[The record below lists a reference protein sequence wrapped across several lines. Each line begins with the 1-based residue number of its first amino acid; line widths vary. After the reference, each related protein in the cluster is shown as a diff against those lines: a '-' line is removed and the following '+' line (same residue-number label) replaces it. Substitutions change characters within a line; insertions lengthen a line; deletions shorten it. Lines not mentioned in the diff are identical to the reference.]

1 MKNVIGISRESAD
14 ATEKRAPLTPA
25 QAAQL
30 RRDHDIRIV
39 IQPSG
44 SRIFA
49 DEEYAAA
56 GATVSDDLTDC
67 NVLFGINHVTLDRI
81 TPGAVYCFF
90 SHTVKAQ
97 RYNLPVLR
105 DLVDTGCTLLDYE
118 LVTDSTGGRVVYFG
132 DYAGYAGLVDGLWA
146 LGKRLDHEKIDNPF
160 SALKQASGYQSLEE
174 AREALAA
181 VGHRIREEGLPEAI
195 APLTCAFT
203 GTGHVKEAARELF
216 DLLPSVSLRPDDLPT
231 LASSG
236 SYSSNAVYGVDF
248 KKRDLFE
255 PLAPDTPF
263 NAGEFDARPS
273 MYRSRLHGYL
283 PYLTLVVNGI
293 YWSPRYPRLVTRD
306 HVTGLF
312 AGVDRRRL
320 KVIADI
326 SCDIGGSIEVTV
338 RHTTSEKPVY
348 VFDPATGD
356 TPDGFSG
363 EGLVVLAVPTL
374 AAELPRESS
383 ESFGGALLPYIPA
396 LARTDFTVPIEQ
408 LDVPDPFRKAIIV
421 HAGRLTDNFRYLNE
435 YLL

>member
-14 ATEKRAPLTPA
+14 ATEKRAPLTPE
-25 QAAQL
+25 QTAQL
-30 RRDHDIRIV
+30 RREHDIQVV

-49 DEEYAAA
+49 DEDYAAA
-56 GATVSDDLTDC
+56 GAIVSDDLTGC
-67 NVLFGINHVTLDRI
+67 NILFGVNHVLLERI
-81 TPGAVYCFF
+81 KPGAVYCFF

-105 DLVDTGCTLLDYE
+105 NLVDARCTLLDYE
-118 LVTDSTGGRVVYFG
+118 LVTDSAGGRIVYFG

-146 LGKRLDHEKIDNPF
+146 LGKRLEYEKVDNPF
-160 SALKQASGYQSLEE
+160 SALRQAFAYQSLEE
-174 AREALAA
+174 ARKALGA
-181 VGHRIREEGLPEAI
+181 VGHRIREEGLPDAV

-236 SYSSNAVYGVDF
+236 SYSSKAVYGVDF
-248 KKRDLFE
+248 NKRDLFE
-255 PLAPDTPF
+255 PLAPDAPF
-263 NAGEFDARPS
+263 SADEFDARPA

-283 PYLTLVVNGI
+283 PNLTLVVNGV

-306 HVTGLF
+306 HVRELF
-312 AGVDRRRL
+312 AGIDRRRL

-326 SCDIGGSIEVTV
+326 SCDIEGSIEVTV
-338 RHTTSEKPVY
+338 RHTTSENPVY
-348 VFDPATGD
+348 VFEPATGN

-383 ESFGGALLPYIPA
+383 ESFGAALMPFIPA
-396 LARTDFTVPIEQ
+396 LARTDFSVPIEQ
-408 LDVPDPFRKAIIV
+408 LDAPEPFRKAVIV
-421 HAGRLTDNFRYLNE
+421 HGGRLTDNFRYLNE